1 MHQNKKNSETP
12 QSVPEPFARCP
23 KGVLGYLQ
31 ILGSGDVGS
40 ARTEGHC
47 LFSYSPLY
55 LLLVYAVVRAADTL
69 TVIAIALLQ
78 RSGHLLLFGPVW
90 QPVHPA
96 TRLPVD
102 DDPIAIG
109 KCRFQ
114 FGRGILPTLAI
125 LCTSL
130 HLHQT
135 GSALYFLM
143 LLSII
148 FDTIP
153 KSLSLFC
160 LKQCSGTARRYSDWR
175 RSGRARSQT
184 TLRRERSGCPC
195 RRR

>member
-47 LFSYSPLY
+47 LFSYRPLY

-69 TVIAIALLQ
+69 TVIAIALLL
-78 RSGHLLLFGPVW
+78 RSGHPLLIWASV
-90 QPVHPA
+90 A
-96 TRLPVD
+96 TG
-102 DDPIAIG
+102 ASY
-109 KCRFQ
+109 Q
-114 FGRGILPTLAI
+114 HSAI